1 MPVHRKCHRANNLGE
16 YSKKKPHNTTP
27 GPNLM
32 AHEDSRLGN
41 FGIEPESDS
50 RDSQSEAENGN
61 EDGLGNCDIEPESNS
76 DDSQSGAEDWNEDV
90 DITYFDTPLA
100 ERLSKAEDVLSHL
113 INKCGAIPGNKVRY
127 AGTTING
134 TPAECTRCYHAAK
147 QRATKKGIQEAI
159 KKTVSDGKKWTLHDF
174 FH

>member
-1 MPVHRKCHRANNLGE
+1 MPVHRKRHHANNLGE
-16 YSKKKPHNTTP
+16 YSKKKPCNTTP

-50 RDSQSEAENGN
+50 RDSQSEAEDGN
-61 EDGLGNCDIEPESNS
+61 EDGLGNCDIEPESDS

-100 ERLSKAEDVLSHL
+100 ECLSKAEDVLSHL
-113 INKCGAIPGNKVRY
+113 KCGAIPGNKVRY
-127 AGTTING
+127 AGTTINS

-159 KKTVSDGKKWTLHDF
+159 KKTVSDGKKRTLHDF